1 MQPKDAQSQRVT
13 VKQAAELLAVT
24 PEAVRVRLFRGT
36 LEREEGDD
44 GTVYVRLHANQL
56 RSGADQSGA
65 QAPLAPYLERL
76 RDEVAHL
83 RQLLYEADER
93 DRGTRRIITAL
104 TSSIPEL
111 PPPPAQE
118 EPSPQQ
124 RPSDTPQYA
133 VTPTP
138 QAGRPP
144 RRHRS
149 KALR

>member
-1 MQPKDAQSQRVT
+1 MLSYMQPNDAQSQRVT
-13 VKQAAELLAVT
+13 VKQAAKLLGVT
-24 PEAVRVRLFRGT
+24 PEAVRARLFRGT

-44 GTVYVRLHANQL
+44 GTVCVRLHANQL
-56 RSGADQSGA
+56 RSDADQSGA

-76 RDEVAHL
+76 LDEVAHL

-93 DRGTRRIITAL
+93 ARENRRIIAAL
-104 TSSIPEL
+104 RSSIPEL

-124 RPSDTPQYA
+124 RASDTRQYA

-138 QAGRPP
+138 QAGRET
-144 RRHRS
+144 
-149 KALR
+149 

>member
-65 QAPLAPYLERL
+65 QAPLAPYLERC
-76 RDEVAHL
+76 EIKSPTCGSSCM
-83 RQLLYEADER
+83 RQTKETGGPDA
-93 DRGTRRIITAL
+93 
-104 TSSIPEL
+104 SS
-111 PPPPAQE
+111 
-118 EPSPQQ
+118 
-124 RPSDTPQYA
+124 RP
-133 VTPTP
+133 
-138 QAGRPP
+138 
-144 RRHRS
+144 
-149 KALR
+149 